1 MNRGRMTS
9 RVRIQFVAL
18 VMLVG
23 MGALGLRLWWIQ
35 VAHGAEW
42 TSQLRGSSQATVRI
56 PSVRGEIKDRNG
68 VTLVQNRASYEVDFY
83 LPEMVKGYR
92 ERFGSPPLS
101 EYRAIINGM
110 PKDQKEPDIIKIV
123 NDGIVPR
130 LNDLDLARDYN
141 AAKLQRHYRNDTEV
155 PFSYIKD
162 IDFPTMAKFSEHDV
176 GLPGVDIAIKPVRSY
191 VYGALAAHILGYVGM
206 PDDINK
212 EEASKF
218 TFYQQDVEGKSNI
231 EKTMDEYLRGKP
243 GVRYLRKNAK
253 GTIEG
258 VLREDPPQQGAN
270 VFLTIDT
277 RIQAIAEEALRA
289 VGRAGAVVVDP
300 NNGNVLAMATVPSFD
315 PNTFIPSI
323 KAKDW
328 KALQKDEGDPLV
340 NRAISALPPGST
352 FKLIT
357 ALSGLRGTK
366 NLAGAKYS
374 CGGGVSYGD
383 HFFQCWVAEK
393 HYTHGTLGLP
403 DAIKVSCDSFFYQY
417 GNAASIQSIDQIG
430 KMLGIGEESGLQL
443 TGEQTG
449 NMPGPE
455 WMQIHHPQER
465 WSQAQTANVSIGQGY
480 TLVSPLQLAMAYATI
495 ANGGVCYYPRLVDK
509 ILKQDGSPVL
519 DERGNPAAA
528 PPRVRSDLRQEI
540 SPDKIELVRK
550 GLWKVVNEDGGT
562 GGRARLKDWMVAGKT
577 GTAQA
582 TDRGHKD
589 TVAWFA
595 CFAPFDHPKYVVAV
609 MVQGGEHGGSV
620 AGPIATR
627 IIERTLALDEGK
639 FNMQVAWLAPAHKAN
654 PFQMIKDVNYA
665 GGNVPS
671 GDEEN
676 ADESQ
681 NATAEMA
688 SSDASPDVEP
698 EADTQGKVRR
708 RASAPVARALPA
720 APAAPRNFFQRL
732 FGVHSPPQL
741 FSTALWST
749 PATGTCAGAPAAQP
763 PARTHTMN
771 PRLEKLRQD
780 SAAWL
785 MTGQPLHFYDRQS
798 KKDFGAF
805 LSKDRQQAH
814 TQRGKTR
821 IPRGL
826 ARERPAGGI

>member
-1 MNRGRMTS
+1 MKKGRVAS

-18 VMLVG
+18 LMLLG
-23 MGALGLRLWWIQ
+23 LGALGLRLWWIQ
-35 VAHGAEW
+35 VAHGSEW

-92 ERFGSPPLS
+92 ERFGSPPLT

-141 AAKLQRHYRNDTEV
+141 AAKLQRHFRNDTEV

-191 VYGALAAHILGYVGM
+191 VYGALAAHILGYVGI
-206 PDDINK
+206 PNDIDK
-212 EEASKF
+212 EEAGKF

-231 EKTMDEYLRGKP
+231 EKSMDQYLRGKP

-258 VLREDPPQQGAN
+258 VLKEDPPQQGAN
-270 VFLTIDT
+270 VFLTIDS
-277 RIQAIAEEALRA
+277 RIQAIAEEALR
-289 VGRAGAVVVDP
+289 VVSRAGAVVVDP
-300 NNGNVLAMATVPSFD
+300 NNGNVLAMMSVPSFD

-357 ALSGLRGTK
+357 SLAGLRGTK

-383 HFFQCWVAEK
+383 HFFQCWVAKK
-393 HYTHGTLGLP
+393 HYTHGTIGLP

-417 GNAASIQSIDQIG
+417 GNAAGIQSIDHIG

-443 TGEQTG
+443 TGEQSG

-480 TLVSPLQLAMAYATI
+480 TLVSPLQLAIAYATI

-509 ILKQDGSPVL
+509 VLKQDGSPML
-519 DERGNPAAA
+519 DQQGNPAAP

-540 SPDKIELVRK
+540 SPDKIELVRR

-562 GGRARLKDWMVAGKT
+562 GGRARLKEWVVAGKT

-582 TDRGHKD
+582 SVRGHKD
-589 TVAWFA
+589 TTAWFA
-595 CFAPFDHPKYVVAV
+595 CFAPFEHPKYVVAV

-620 AGPIATR
+620 AGPVATR
-627 IIERTLALDEGK
+627 ILERALAMDEGD
-639 FNMQVAWLAPAHKAN
+639 FDMQVAWLAPAHKSN
-654 PFQMIKDVNYA
+654 PFQMIKDVSYHDA
-665 GGNVPS
+665 GGNL
-671 GDEEN
+671 GAEDEEN
-676 ADESQ
+676 ADDSQ
-681 NATAEMA
+681 TATAQMA

-698 EADTQGKVRR
+698 EADSQGKVRR
-708 RASAPVARALPA
+708 QGPAVARALPA
-720 APAAPRNFFQRL
+720 ATPAPRNFFQRI
-732 FGVHSPPQL
+732 FGMHPRQAPP
-741 FSTALWST
+741 
-749 PATGTCAGAPAAQP
+749 P
-763 PARTHTMN
+763 PPPNRRRGP
-771 PRLEKLRQD
+771 PR
-780 SAAWL
+780 
-785 MTGQPLHFYDRQS
+785 
-798 KKDFGAF
+798 
-805 LSKDRQQAH
+805 
-814 TQRGKTR
+814 
-821 IPRGL
+821 
-826 ARERPAGGI
+826 

>member
-1 MNRGRMTS
+1 MNRGRLSS
-9 RVRIQFVAL
+9 RLRIQL
-18 VMLVG
+18 VGVLMLLG

-35 VAHGAEW
+35 VAHGEVW

-68 VTLVQNRASYEVDFY
+68 VALVQNRASYEVDFY

-92 ERFGSPPLS
+92 ERFGSPPLT

-123 NDGIVPR
+123 NGGIVPR
-130 LNDLDLARDYN
+130 LNQLDLARDYN
-141 AAKLQRHYRNDTEV
+141 AGKLERHYRNDTEV

-191 VYGALAAHILGYVGM
+191 VYGALAGHIGM

-231 EKTMDEYLRGKP
+231 EKSMDEYLRGKP

-270 VFLTIDT
+270 VFLTLDG
-277 RIQAIAEEALRA
+277 RIQAIADEALRA
-289 VGRAGAVVVDP
+289 VSRAGAVVVDP
-300 NNGNVLAMATVPSFD
+300 NNGNILAMASVPSFD

-340 NRAISALPPGST
+340 NRAISCLPPGST

-357 ALSGLRGTK
+357 SLGGLRGTK

-383 HFFQCWVAEK
+383 HFFRCWVAEK
-393 HYTHGTLGLP
+393 HYTHGNIGLG

-417 GNAASIQSIDQIG
+417 GNAAGIQSIDAVG
-430 KMLGIGEESGLQL
+430 KMLGIGEESGLQMS
-443 TGEQTG
+443 GEQTG

-480 TLVSPLQLAMAYATI
+480 TLVSPLQLAMAYAEI
-495 ANGGVCYYPRLVDK
+495 ANGGVCYYPRLVDRV
-509 ILKQDGSPVL
+509 LNQDGSPVL
-519 DERGNPAAA
+519 DGNGNIAVPQT
-528 PPRVRSDLRQEI
+528 PRVRSDLRQEI
-540 SPDKIELVRK
+540 SPEKIELVRK

-562 GGRARLKDWMVAGKT
+562 GGRARLKDWVVAGKT

-582 TDRGHKD
+582 TDRGHEEN
-589 TVAWFA
+589 VAWFA
-595 CFAPFDHPKYVVAV
+595 CFAPYDHPKYVVAV
-609 MVQGGEHGGSV
+609 MVQGASGHGGEV

-627 IIERTLALDEGK
+627 ILERTLAQDE
-639 FNMQVAWLAPAHKAN
+639 
-654 PFQMIKDVNYA
+654 
-665 GGNVPS
+665 
-671 GDEEN
+671 
-676 ADESQ
+676 
-681 NATAEMA
+681 
-688 SSDASPDVEP
+688 
-698 EADTQGKVRR
+698 
-708 RASAPVARALPA
+708 
-720 APAAPRNFFQRL
+720 
-732 FGVHSPPQL
+732 
-741 FSTALWST
+741 
-749 PATGTCAGAPAAQP
+749 
-763 PARTHTMN
+763 
-771 PRLEKLRQD
+771 
-780 SAAWL
+780 
-785 MTGQPLHFYDRQS
+785 
-798 KKDFGAF
+798 
-805 LSKDRQQAH
+805 
-814 TQRGKTR
+814 
-821 IPRGL
+821 
-826 ARERPAGGI
+826 

>member
-1 MNRGRMTS
+1 MKKGRVAS

-18 VMLVG
+18 LMLLG
-23 MGALGLRLWWIQ
+23 LGALGLRLWWIQ

-101 EYRAIINGM
+101 EYRAIISGM

-141 AAKLQRHYRNDTEV
+141 AGKLQRHFRNDTEV

-206 PDDINK
+206 PNDIDK
-212 EEASKF
+212 EEAGKF

-231 EKTMDEYLRGKP
+231 EKSMDEYLRGKP

-270 VFLTIDT
+270 VFLTIDA

-289 VGRAGAVVVDP
+289 VSRAGAVVVDP
-300 NNGNVLAMATVPSFD
+300 NNGNILAMASVPSFD

-340 NRAISALPPGST
+340 ARAISCLPPGST

-357 ALSGLRGTK
+357 ALAGLRGTK
-366 NLAGAKYS
+366 NLAGAKYG
-374 CGGGVSYGD
+374 CYGGVSYGD
-383 HFFQCWVAEK
+383 HFFRCWVAAK
-393 HYTHGTLGLP
+393 HYTHGTIGLA
-403 DAIKVSCDSFFYQY
+403 DALKVSCDSFFYQY
-417 GNAASIQSIDQIG
+417 GNAAGIQSIDAVG

-449 NMPGPE
+449 NLPGPE

-480 TLVSPLQLAMAYATI
+480 TLVSPLQLAMAYAAI

-509 ILKQDGSPVL
+509 VLKQDGSPVL
-519 DERGNPAAA
+519 DEHGNVAVPQT
-528 PPRVRSDLRQEI
+528 PRVRTDLRQEI
-540 SPDKIELVRK
+540 SAEKIELVRK

-562 GGRARLKDWMVAGKT
+562 GGRARLKDWVVAGKT

-582 TDRGHKD
+582 TERGQEEN
-589 TVAWFA
+589 VAWFA
-595 CFAPFDHPKYVVAV
+595 CFAPYDHPKFVVAV
-609 MVQGGEHGGSV
+609 MVQGASGHGGEV
-620 AGPIATR
+620 AGPIADR
-627 IIERTLALDEGK
+627 ILERSLALDEGK
-639 FNMQVAWLAPAHKAN
+639 FNMQVAWLPPAHHAN
-654 PFQMIKDVNYA
+654 PLQLIKSVSYHDK
-665 GGNVPS
+665 GGNL
-671 GDEEN
+671 GAEDEET
-676 ADESQ
+676 APDSQ
-681 NATAEMA
+681 TATAQMA

-698 EADTQGKVRR
+698 EADSQGRVRR
-708 RASAPVARALPA
+708 RGSAPVARAVQA
-720 APAAPRNFFQRL
+720 APPPPRNFFQRL
-732 FGVHSPPQL
+732 FGGHPRP
-741 FSTALWST
+741 
-749 PATGTCAGAPAAQP
+749 APAPAP
-763 PARTHTMN
+763 PPPSR
-771 PRLEKLRQD
+771 R
-780 SAAWL
+780 
-785 MTGQPLHFYDRQS
+785 
-798 KKDFGAF
+798 
-805 LSKDRQQAH
+805 
-814 TQRGKTR
+814 RG
-821 IPRGL
+821 PSQ
-826 ARERPAGGI
+826 

>member
-1 MNRGRMTS
+1 MDGTDDSLFVWSRKGACRMNRRRSNSRM
-9 RVRIQFVAL
+9 RIQFLAL
-18 VMLVG
+18 LMLLC
-23 MGALGLRLWWIQ
+23 MSALGLRLWWIQ

-42 TSQLRGSSQATVRI
+42 TAQLRTSSQATVRI
-56 PSVRGEIKDRNG
+56 PAVRGEIKDRNG
-68 VTLVQNRASYEVDFY
+68 LTLVQNRASYEVDFY

-92 ERFGSPPLS
+92 ERLGPPPLT
-101 EYRAIINGM
+101 EYRATINGM
-110 PKDQKEPDIIKIV
+110 PKDMKEPDIIKIV
-123 NDGIVPR
+123 NDGIIPR

-141 AAKLQRHYRNDTEV
+141 SSRLQRHYRNDTEV

-191 VYGALAAHILGYVGM
+191 VYGALASHLLGYVGM
-206 PDDINK
+206 PDEVDKK
-212 EEASKF
+212 EARKF
-218 TFYQQDVEGKSNI
+218 TFYQADVEGKSNI
-231 EKTMDEYLRGKP
+231 EKLMDEYLRGKP

-258 VLREDPPQQGAN
+258 VLREDPPEQGAN
-270 VFLTIDT
+270 VLLTIDA
-277 RIQAIAEEALRA
+277 RIQAITEEALRA
-289 VGRAGAVVVDP
+289 VNRAGAVVVDP

-357 ALSGLRGTK
+357 SLAGLRGTK
-366 NLAGAKYS
+366 ILDNARYS

-393 HYTHGTLGLP
+393 HYTHGTIGLA

-417 GNAASIQSIDQIG
+417 GNAASIQSLDHIG

-443 TGEQTG
+443 SGEQTG

-480 TLVSPLQLAMAYATI
+480 TLVSPLQLAMAYVAI
-495 ANGGVCYYPRLVDK
+495 AMGGICYYPRMVDRV
-509 ILKQDGSPVL
+509 LKQDGSPVL

-562 GGRARLKDWMVAGKT
+562 GGRARLKDWVVAGKT

-595 CFAPFDHPKYVVAV
+595 CFAPYDHPKYVVAV
-609 MVQGGEHGGSV
+609 MVQGASGHGGEV

-627 IIERTLALDEGK
+627 ILERTLAQDEGK
-639 FNMQVAWLAPAHKAN
+639 YEMQVAWLAPAHKAN
-654 PFQMIKDVNYA
+654 PLQLIKSVAYHDT
-665 GGNVPS
+665 GGNLGS
-671 GDEEN
+671 DDEED
-676 ADESQ
+676 AGDSQ
-681 NATAEMA
+681 TATAQMA

-708 RASAPVARALPA
+708 QGPAVARALPA
-720 APAAPRNFFQRL
+720 ATPAPRNFFQRI
-732 FGVHSPPQL
+732 FGMHPRQAPPPPPPNRRRG
-741 FSTALWST
+741 T
-749 PATGTCAGAPAAQP
+749 P
-763 PARTHTMN
+763 
-771 PRLEKLRQD
+771 PR
-780 SAAWL
+780 
-785 MTGQPLHFYDRQS
+785 
-798 KKDFGAF
+798 
-805 LSKDRQQAH
+805 
-814 TQRGKTR
+814 
-821 IPRGL
+821 
-826 ARERPAGGI
+826 